1 MATAKE
7 FLARIDEVEGVE
19 GCLLVR
25 DDGNV
30 VAKTIDD
37 AQDYAS
43 LLVITGGYA
52 REVMSKAGFSYC
64 RSLTFHRSGKHNLH
78 VFPFDRY
85 FLGVVEGPNGSH
97 RDILDTVTY
106 LVSRVSSSGGDSK
119 KELAEER
126 GSHASGS

>member
-1 MATAKE
+1 MVTAKE
-7 FLARIDEVEGVE
+7 FVARIDEVDGVE

-25 DDGNV
+25 DDGSV

-37 AQDYAS
+37 AQSYAS

-64 RSLTFHRSGKHNLH
+64 RFLTFHRSGKHNLH

-85 FLGVVEGPNGSH
+85 FLGVVESPGGSP
-97 RDILDTVTY
+97 RDMLDTVSY
-106 LVSRVSSSGGDSK
+106 LVSRVSSSGGDSQK
-119 KELAEER
+119 KLAEER
-126 GSHASGS
+126 GSHASRS